1 MTLAEFI
8 IRIGI
13 TGVDRARMGLDSLRS
28 HLRGAGGEAS
38 RSAATLNST
47 LSPALERLGGVA
59 GRAFLGVSA
68 VGGVVGGVFA
78 SSAVQSGVAY
88 EQLVGRMEALTGSAD
103 LAARKLAFVQ
113 AVANP
118 SNFTFSQLSDAAVTM
133 EAFGINAERALP
145 TVARLGMA
153 FGAGS
158 EQLQVLTR
166 GLGDLASGKFLESD
180 VAASFGLNRSMF
192 EAQGIKFDG
201 SGQLQSSATEALTAL
216 EAIVSERYGAIFDK
230 MSATGGAKLASL
242 SDAWE
247 KFSRTVGDGIL
258 RAVGPSL
265 EMLTQLINAATSSGV
280 LVDVVNALADGMAR
294 LLGTTSAEGV
304 TGFMAGLFSALSH
317 IPDLL
322 SAIGTAATSAV
333 DAIGSNVRAVGGYLR
348 ELVTSIGTQ
357 ATAFVAGIIGAA
369 QAVARLDF
377 AGAQSAISGSK
388 MVADAIAPI
397 PTFPS
402 LQGIDTS
409 GFGKFSLLDRQQE
422 FASRLQG
429 ALRPVDNR
437 VPDATGEFLSRQSP
451 AVEALGKISQEAS
464 KTAKNT
470 GLMSDALSLRR
481 QALGGGDLGQFGA
494 TPAELRGGGG
504 SGPAMTPYGMVN
516 VQISDTSPLARALR
530 EMIRAEISITS
541 GGGRL
546 ARV

>member
-1 MTLAEFI
+1 MTLAELI
-8 IRIGI
+8 IRIGVS
-13 TGVDRARMGLDSLRS
+13 GVDRARSGLDSLRS
-28 HLRGAGGEAS
+28 HLRGAGSDA
-38 RSAATLNST
+38 RQATSALNSSLT
-47 LSPALERLGGVA
+47 PALERLGGVA
-59 GRAFLGVSA
+59 GKAFLGVTA
-68 VGGVVGGVFA
+68 VGSVVGGVLA
-78 SSAVQSGVAY
+78 SSAVQSSVAY

-118 SNFTFSQLSDAAVTM
+118 SNFTFTQLADAAVTM
-133 EAFGINAERALP
+133 EAFGVNAERALP

-192 EAQGIKFDG
+192 EEQGIRFDG
-201 SGQLQSSATEALTAL
+201 QGQLQSSATEALTAL
-216 EAIVSERYGAIFDK
+216 EAIVQERYGAIFDK
-230 MSATGGAKLASL
+230 MSSTGGAKLASL

-247 KFSRTVGDGIL
+247 KFSRAVGDGIMH
-258 RAVGPSL
+258 AVGPSL
-265 EMLTQLINAATSSGV
+265 EMLTQLVNAATSSGV

-294 LLGTTSAEGV
+294 LLGTASAEGM
-304 TGFMAGLFSALSH
+304 TGLIAGLFSAISH

-322 SAIGTAATSAV
+322 GAIGTAATSAV
-333 DAIGSNVRAVGGYLR
+333 ESISANVRAVGGFLR
-348 ELVTSIGTQ
+348 DMVRSIGVQ

-369 QAVARLDF
+369 QAAARLDF
-377 AGAQSAISGSK
+377 AGAQSALAGSK
-388 MVADAIAPI
+388 MVADAVAPI
-397 PTFPS
+397 PSLPS

-429 ALRPVDNR
+429 ALRPVESS
-437 VPDATGEFLSRQSP
+437 VPDATGDFLSRQSP
-451 AVEALGKISQEAS
+451 AVEALDKISQESA
-464 KTAKNT
+464 KTARNT

-481 QALGGGDLGQFGA
+481 QALGGGDLGQLGA

-504 SGPAMTPYGMVN
+504 SGPVMTPYGMVN
-516 VQISDTSPLARALR
+516 VQITDTSPLARALR